1 MKSYR
6 KYWLLI
12 YTIINLNFFSYSK
25 FLDSSQFW
33 IFVETVNFIPIVFY
47 LLHVILTKKKRK
59 GYFSLPV
66 SIFIASIIFGAISA
80 YIHYNQSLVKSII
93 ASHIFYPF
101 FTYLLLVQLKFKRE
115 DLLTVIKIIFWITI
129 LVFIIDF
136 FTFPDTLFAW
146 RNEDREER
154 AALGLFFYG
163 QGFTTLG
170 ALIYLENYFRTN
182 KFRYLIPFIVAF
194 VFIVFLTGS
203 RTYIF
208 ALGIS
213 SVFIIIYSL
222 KNMGSLFTK
231 IYRTIFLFL
240 LGYIAIY
247 YLQDHFVNLID
258 LTKYQFSNYSGDV
271 RFNSI
276 IYYTTEFQ
284 KGIFTQLFGNG
295 CPSPHSEL
303 GTKII
308 FAKFNGYYASDVG
321 IIGLWSYFGVLSV
334 LAWIIIFIKVFN
346 KRYIRQNIAI
356 IAFFIYI
363 FINSFLTYTLFD
375 PGYIIAYIYALYL
388 FTPEIYNKGEI
399 FAYKIKK

>member
-1 MKSYR
+1 MKSNR

-25 FLDSSQFW
+25 FDSSQFFLF
-33 IFVETVNFIPIVFY
+33 IEIVNFIPIVFY
-47 LLHVILTKKKRK
+47 FAYIILTKKKRK

-80 YIHYNQSLVKSII
+80 YIYYYQSLIQSII

-101 FTYLLLVQLKFKRE
+101 FTYLLLVQLEFKKE
-115 DLLTVIKIIFWITI
+115 DLLTVIKIVFWITI

-146 RNEDREER
+146 RSDDREER

-163 QGFTTLG
+163 QGFTVFG
-170 ALIYLENYFRTN
+170 ALIYLENFLRTN

-203 RTYIF
+203 RTYVF

-213 SVFIIIYSL
+213 SIFIIVYSL
-222 KNMGSLFTK
+222 KNMGSQATK
-231 IYRTIFLFL
+231 IFRTISLFL
-240 LGYIAIY
+240 LGYVAIY
-247 YLQDHFVNLID
+247 YLQDHFLNLID
-258 LTKYQFSNYSGDV
+258 LTKDQFSNYSGDI
-271 RFNSI
+271 RLKSI
-276 IYYTTEFQ
+276 IYYATEFQ

-295 CPSPHSEL
+295 CPSPHSGL

-308 FAKFNGYYASDVG
+308 FAEFNGYYASDIG
-321 IIGLWSYFGVLSV
+321 IVGLWSYFGVLSV

-346 KRYIRQNIAI
+346 KRYLRQNIAI
-356 IAFFIYI
+356 YAFFIYI
-363 FINSFLTYTLFD
+363 FINSFLTATLID

-388 FTPEIYNKGEI
+388 FTPEIYNKEEI
-399 FAYKIKK
+399 FAYK